1 MTTITTRAQTSI
13 LNLGRLVPVQAGAAL
28 IAFAVML
35 FAPQVLNDPD
45 TYWHLAAGEWMI
57 AHGRVLHRDVF
68 SFTHAGQPWQTHEW
82 LSEVIMGLAF
92 RAGAWSGLLILY
104 AASVAAAAALL
115 ANRLSRSLNGL
126 TLLVVLVLAFACVA
140 PSLLLR
146 PHVLVLPIVVAWTAE
161 LLAARDEGRAPHWF
175 MAGLM
180 ALWANLHGSYVF
192 GFLLFAPL
200 ALEALLAPTAGRL
213 QVLRAW
219 APVGMLCA
227 AAALATPHGLAGVI
241 HPFQLMGMS
250 TLNAI
255 VEWRPA
261 DFAQVTGFEIS
272 LLAMLFVCLSRGV
285 RIPPL
290 RLVLLLFMLHMSLQH
305 QRHQIV
311 LAIAAPLILA
321 QPLAEALGQTAHAR
335 VRGGANWAILI
346 VVAVLLAGARIAF
359 PVTRSDGPITPAA
372 ALAHV
377 PADLAARPVLNSYG
391 FGGYLIFRGVRPF
404 IDGRAD
410 MYGDDH
416 MRLHQRLMSGDA
428 ASFDAA
434 ARRYGLAWVLLSPD
448 ERLASAMNAKPGWR
462 RLYGDRN
469 AVVFVRDATDRGPGG
484 VQTRAQDASSGPR
497 PLALQ

>member
-1 MTTITTRAQTSI
+1 MTIITTPAQTPI
-13 LNLGRLVPVQAGAAL
+13 LNLSRLMPIQAGAAL

-35 FAPQVLNDPD
+35 FAPQVLSDPD

-57 AHGRVLHRDVF
+57 AHGRVLHHDVF
-68 SFTHAGQPWQTHEW
+68 SFSHAGQPWQTHEW

-92 RAGAWSGLLILY
+92 RAGGWSGLLILY

-115 ANRLSRSLNGL
+115 ASRLSRWLSGL
-126 TLLVVLVLAFACVA
+126 ALVVVLALASACIA

-161 LLAARDEGRAPHWF
+161 LLCARDEGRGPHWF

-180 ALWANLHGSYVF
+180 VLWANLHGSYVF
-192 GFLLFAPL
+192 GFLLFAPF
-200 ALEALLAPTAGRL
+200 ALEALVAATAGRL
-213 QVLRAW
+213 QVFRAW
-219 APVGMLCA
+219 APVGILCA

-241 HPFQLMGMS
+241 HPFQLMGMK

-261 DFAQVTGFEIS
+261 DFAEMTGFEIA
-272 LLAMLFVCLSRGV
+272 LLATLFFCLSRGV
-285 RIPPL
+285 RIAPL

-321 QPLAEALGQTAHAR
+321 QPLAETLGQTAHAR
-335 VRGGANWAILI
+335 MRSSTNWAVF
-346 VVAVLLAGARIAF
+346 VVMAMLLAGVRIAF
-359 PVTRSDGPITPAA
+359 PATRSDGPITPGL

-391 FGGYLIFRGVRPF
+391 FGGYLIFLGVRPF

-416 MRLHQRLMSGDA
+416 MRLHQRLMNGDP
-428 ASFDAA
+428 ASFDEAA
-434 ARRYGLAWVLLSPD
+434 QRYGLAWALLSPG
-448 ERLASAMNAKPGWR
+448 EPLVSAMSAKPGWR

-469 AVVFVRDATDRGPGG
+469 AVVFVRD
-484 VQTRAQDASSGPR
+484 SKPR
-497 PLALQ
+497 P